1 MQHGKIQH
9 LKKKSNMELM
19 QLDQRATK
27 KECNT
32 KIVQH
37 EKSPTWKEWN
47 MEKKVHKASAQEC
60 ING

>member
-1 MQHGKIQH
+1 
-9 LKKKSNMELM
+9 MEIM

-47 MEKKVHKASAQEC
+47 MEKKVHKVSAQEC

>member
-1 MQHGKIQH
+1 
-9 LKKKSNMELM
+9 MELM

-37 EKSPTWKEWN
+37 EKSPTSKE
-47 MEKKVHKASAQEC
+47 
-60 ING
+60 